1 VGFLK
6 IMSNE
11 LLTHEKRVFN
21 IVQEYLNKNRSFK
34 FNEILPFIISRF
46 KMASININV
55 IGIEEILRNLVKKKI
70 IVEGSKLS
78 IDEILKNQKRK
89 MIYDFIL
96 KNPAAYFYKLV
107 KELKISNHVVVW
119 HLNMLLKFNFIKK
132 EKFENH
138 NIYFDSNFDVKD
150 SKFIY
155 ITSKEKSK
163 KIIEYLKNYD
173 FGISKSQL
181 SKELKIHPN
190 TISKYLKL
198 FEQFNII
205 IKKKV
210 SKRIIY
216 FLNDDYFEKS
226 FHT

>member
-1 VGFLK
+1 
-6 IMSNE
+6 M
-11 LLTHEKRVFN
+11 
-21 IVQEYLNKNRSFK
+21 NKK
-34 FNEILPFIISRF
+34 LFI
-46 KMASININV
+46 
-55 IGIEEILRNLVKKKI
+55 
-70 IVEGSKLS
+70 
-78 IDEILKNQKRK
+78 Q
-89 MIYDFIL
+89 
-96 KNPAAYFYKLV
+96 
-107 KELKISNHVVVW
+107 
-119 HLNMLLKFNFIKK
+119 

-138 NIYFDSNFDVKD
+138 DIYFDSRFDVKN

-216 FLNDDYFEKS
+216 FLNDSFFEI
-226 FHT
+226 